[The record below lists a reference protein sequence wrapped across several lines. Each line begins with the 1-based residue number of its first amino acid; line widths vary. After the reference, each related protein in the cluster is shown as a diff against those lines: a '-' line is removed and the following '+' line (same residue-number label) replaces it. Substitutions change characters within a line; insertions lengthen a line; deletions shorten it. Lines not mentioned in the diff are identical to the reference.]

1 MINAKSTTKKSPASR
16 HSEDETRHRNMQIGT
31 RRSDGLESAFALLTD
46 KANGQEFGENSL
58 TRHIC
63 TTHSRGPSARLA
75 HPLRDRSAAQ
85 DDSFN
90 IFLRASVSPLW
101 IFKPGPEQMLH
112 GTGAAR
118 IVFMK
123 TERWLLLFITAISL
137 TGTVFAQAGR
147 RAAPPP
153 KTADKCLLK
162 ENINEDI
169 SAQVA
174 KFKLVSMPFS
184 VNGLSDAERKMVY
197 KLVEA
202 SQFLE
207 SIYWRQSDP
216 KGLEL
221 YKRLLGCNQVM
232 NQKIRRFLMI
242 NGSRYD
248 LLENNKPFVGSDP
261 FLPGHSLYPAGIAR
275 QEIEAYVAKHPE
287 KKAQI
292 YSPFT
297 VVKRQGAELVAVP
310 YHIEY
315 KPWLTGAAAALR
327 QAAALSPD
335 KAFANFLRLRA
346 DALLTDDYYKS
357 DIAWLDLEN
366 PKFDIIFA
374 PYETYLDDLLG
385 VKTSYGTAV
394 MIRNQEE
401 SAALDNFKKNV
412 PEIQD
417 ALPLAPEDRPS
428 MQGKSTPMEVMDT
441 PFRAGDLRHGYQAV
455 ADNLPNDPRIHQEKG
470 TKKIFFKNFM
480 DARVNYVVLPIGKQ
494 LMREDQA
501 ALASMEGY
509 LAVVLMHEICHGL
522 GPAYARTSTG
532 KADIRESIGPAYAG
546 LEEAK
551 ADIVGLFALNW
562 LMDKGVV
569 QKDQAN
575 GFYASHVAGIFRTV
589 RFGVA
594 EAHGRAEMMEF
605 NYFAEQGAIALDSK
619 IGKYAIDF
627 TKMPQ
632 AVATLA
638 KELLEI
644 EATGDR
650 NRAEQWLKKYDF
662 MPAELKSALISVKDV
677 PVDVDPV
684 SAFGEQIQ

>member
-1 MINAKSTTKKSPASR
+1 MP
-16 HSEDETRHRNMQIGT
+16 
-31 RRSDGLESAFALLTD
+31 
-46 KANGQEFGENSL
+46 
-58 TRHIC
+58 
-63 TTHSRGPSARLA
+63 P
-75 HPLRDRSAAQ
+75 AAQ
-85 DDSFN
+85 D
-90 IFLRASVSPLW
+90 LRASALSFSMQCLKQATLLES
-101 IFKPGPEQMLH
+101 I
-112 GTGAAR
+112 A
-118 IVFMK
+118 MK
-123 TERWLLLFITAISL
+123 TERWLLLLIFAISL
-137 TGTVFAQAGR
+137 TGSVFAQAGR

-153 KTADKCLLK
+153 KKADKCLLK
-162 ENINEDI
+162 ENINADI
-169 SAQVA
+169 SGQVA

-184 VNGLSDAERKMVY
+184 VNGLSEEERKMVY

-242 NGSRYD
+242 NGSRFD
-248 LLENNKPFVGSDP
+248 LLENNKPFIGSDS
-261 FLPGHSLYPAGIAR
+261 FLPGHTLYPAGLTR
-275 QEIEAYVAKHPE
+275 QEIETYVAKHPE

-297 VVKRQGAELVAVP
+297 VVRRQGGELVAVP

-315 KPWLTGAAAALR
+315 KPWLTGAARALR
-327 QAAALSPD
+327 EAAVLSPD

-357 DIAWLDLEN
+357 DIAWLELEN

-385 VKTSYGTAV
+385 VKTSYGAAV

-401 SAALDNFKKNV
+401 SAALDNFKKYV

-428 MQGKSTPMEVMDT
+428 MQGKSTPMEVMDA

-501 ALASMEGY
+501 PLASMEGY
-509 LAVVLMHEICHGL
+509 LALVLMHEICHGL
-522 GPAYARTSTG
+522 GPAYARTSAG
-532 KADIRESIGPAYAG
+532 KADIRESIGPTYAG

-569 QKDQAN
+569 QKEQAN
-575 GFYASHVAGIFRTV
+575 GFYASYVAGIFRTV

-605 NYFAEQGAIALDSK
+605 NYLAEQGAITFDPK
-619 IGKYAIDF
+619 TGKYAIDF
-627 TKMPQ
+627 TKMQQ
-632 AVATLA
+632 AIVTLA

-650 NRAEQWLKKYDF
+650 NRAEQWFKKYDS
-662 MPAELKSALISVKDV
+662 MPAELKSALTSVKDV

>member
-1 MINAKSTTKKSPASR
+1 MQ
-16 HSEDETRHRNMQIGT
+16 TR
-31 RRSDGLESAFALLTD
+31 
-46 KANGQEFGENSL
+46 
-58 TRHIC
+58 
-63 TTHSRGPSARLA
+63 
-75 HPLRDRSAAQ
+75 
-85 DDSFN
+85 
-90 IFLRASVSPLW
+90 
-101 IFKPGPEQMLH
+101 
-112 GTGAAR
+112 
-118 IVFMK
+118 
-123 TERWLLLFITAISL
+123 RWLLVPLFAAFVITAS
-137 TGTVFAQAGR
+137 GTTLAQAGR

-162 ENINEDI
+162 ENVNEDI
-169 SAQVA
+169 AAQVA

-184 VNGLSDAERKMVY
+184 VVGLTETERKMVT
-197 KLVEA
+197 KLVDA
-202 SQFLE
+202 SLYLDAV
-207 SIYWRQSDP
+207 YWRQSDP

-232 NQKIRRFLMI
+232 NQKIRRFLVI

-261 FLPGHSLYPAGIAR
+261 FPPGRALYPVGITRA
-275 QEIEAYVAKHPE
+275 EIEAYVAKHPE

-292 YSPFT
+292 YSPYT
-297 VVKRQGAELVAVP
+297 VVKRQGAELIGVP

-315 KPWLTGAAAALR
+315 KPWLTGAANALR
-327 QAAALSPD
+327 EAAALSAD

-346 DALLTDDYYKS
+346 EALLTDDYYKS
-357 DIAWLDLEN
+357 DIAWLELEN

-385 VKTSYGTAV
+385 VKTSYGSAV

-401 SAALDNFKKNV
+401 SAALDNFKKYV
-412 PEIQD
+412 PEIQN
-417 ALPLAPEDRPS
+417 ALPLDPEDRPS
-428 MQGKSTPMEVMDT
+428 MEGKSTPMEVMDT
-441 PFRAGDLRHGYQAV
+441 PQRGGDLRHGYQAV

-470 TKKIFFKNFM
+470 TKKLFFKNFM
-480 DARVNYVVLPIGKQ
+480 DARVNYVVLPISK
-494 LMREDQA
+494 LMMKEDQA
-501 ALASMEGY
+501 TMASMEGY

-522 GPAYARTSTG
+522 GPAYARTAAG
-532 KADIRESIGPAYAG
+532 KVDIRESIGPTYAG
-546 LEEAK
+546 LEESK

-569 QKDQAN
+569 PKEKAN
-575 GFYASHVAGIFRTV
+575 DFYASHVAGIFRTV

-605 NYFAEQGAIALDSK
+605 NYFVEQGAITREAS
-619 IGKYAIDF
+619 GKYAIDF

-632 AVATLA
+632 AIASLA

-650 NRAEQWLKKYDF
+650 NRAEQWFKKYDS
-662 MPAELKSALISVKDV
+662 MPAELKSALASVKDV
-677 PVDVDPV
+677 PVDIDPV
-684 SAFGEQIQ
+684 SAFTEQIP